1 MRFIDNFEHEKV
13 KSVWTWMKDCYPK
26 KSSSL
31 KRGRNGSALI
41 RPIWLESGTSGIA
54 TKNFC
59 HTIEALIHFMAF
71 MEELLIITT
80 KLKNSGESLLSI
92 ILIAK
97 NQWGIG
103 PKKKLAEN
111 TVLTVFDSLSNFLIS
126 YLSASRILQPL
137 NLRDTLHS
145 KLKNGLFW
153 SY

>member
-1 MRFIDNFEHEKV
+1 
-13 KSVWTWMKDCYPK
+13 MKDCYPK
-26 KSSSL
+26 KSSSS

-54 TKNFC
+54 TQNFC

-71 MEELLIITT
+71 MEELWIITT

-103 PKKKLAEN
+103 PKKHCREYCQISHPNFIFFSIEN
-111 TVLTVFDSLSNFLIS
+111 SSTLEFERHSACKARKTAYYGHYRISIKFSLKMKF
-126 YLSASRILQPL
+126 
-137 NLRDTLHS
+137 
-145 KLKNGLFW
+145 
-153 SY
+153 